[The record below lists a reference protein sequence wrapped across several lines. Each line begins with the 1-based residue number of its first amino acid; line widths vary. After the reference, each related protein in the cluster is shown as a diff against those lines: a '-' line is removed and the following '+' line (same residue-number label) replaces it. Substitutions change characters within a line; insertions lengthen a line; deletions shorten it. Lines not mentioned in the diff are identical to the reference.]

1 MKSLLFS
8 VCIVLLTTGIN
19 PATGQSLI
27 SKGSVWKYLDDGSDQ
42 DTAWKEVGFDDSG
55 WESGPAILGYGT
67 IAAGPIST
75 TLSYGGDSQNKYV
88 TTYFRTTFDYKPSE
102 DETSFVFDV
111 LVDDGAIIYINGA
124 EVLRINM
131 PSGPVYYSTFAS
143 ATGNEGAYQKII
155 IPAED
160 MASVLVGS
168 NVIAAELHQRSAS
181 SSDIGWD
188 CELSTST
195 APIKNITHI
204 RFGSTGDPLNGLTIT
219 WDSKGTAD
227 SIAWGYTG
235 NFEMGEFEGSRRQ
248 NTFGLTV
255 FDYTFPTLLADSTL
269 HYSIFGSKDSTWT
282 EEKIFKTASDASDDQ
297 FSFTVLGDS
306 RSYPDQWQIIS
317 EATLE
322 TDFTLFMGDVIADGA
337 VQTDWDAWFD
347 YGEIFISREPIYHC
361 IGNHDED
368 NSSSGFDT
376 YLSMFTLPGAETYY
390 SFNYGN
396 AIFICLNT
404 EDSGNTAQYNWLLS
418 TLEENKDQTWKI
430 VFFHR
435 PFYTSPTHVGEMDGY
450 FNTWW
455 QAFDDYGVDML
466 FHGHTHNY
474 QRTKPINRNVS
485 TTSPVA
491 NYGSGEGMGRCQ
503 IVAGSTGPL
512 SGAADPS
519 LWWLERSESKRHF
532 CNIDIDGDLLTLKA
546 MDANLVVFDEFV
558 IDKSWTGTSDFRST
572 GSRVYPN
579 PSNGEFYIKV
589 PPGER
594 FSYRIFNSV
603 GQLISELQ
611 NSNASANPVRID
623 LTNQPRG
630 LYFIELRSEKE
641 TSIEKIILY

>member
-1 MKSLLFS
+1 MKRLFFT
-8 VCIVLLTTGIN
+8 VWIVLLIAGIN
-19 PATGQSLI
+19 PVAGQSLI

-42 DTAWKEVGFDDSG
+42 GTAWKEVGFNDST
-55 WESGPAILGYGT
+55 WNSGPAILGYGT
-67 IAAGPIST
+67 INAGPLST
-75 TLSYGGDSQNKYV
+75 ILSYGGDSQNKYA
-88 TTYFRTTFDYKPSE
+88 TTYLRNTFDYVSSG

-111 LVDDGAIIYINGA
+111 LVDDGAIIYINGT

-131 PSGPVYYSTFAS
+131 SAGPVYYNTFAS
-143 ATGNEGAYQKII
+143 STGNESSYQKII
-155 IPAED
+155 ILTED
-160 MASVLVGS
+160 LALLYT
-168 NVIAAELHQRSAS
+168 NVIAVELHQRSAS

-188 CELSTST
+188 LELYSSTE
-195 APIKNITHI
+195 PIKNISQI
-204 RFGSTGDPLNGLTIT
+204 RFGSTGDPLNGLTVT
-219 WDSKGTAD
+219 WKSRGTSD
-227 SIAWGYTG
+227 SIAWGYTT
-235 NFEMGEFEGSRRQ
+235 NLEEGEFEGFKRE
-248 NTFGLTV
+248 NTFGIIM
-255 FDYTFPTLLADSTL
+255 FDYTFPSLTADSTIYYAL
-269 HYSIFGSKDSTWT
+269 FDSKDSIWT
-282 EEKIFKTASDASDDQ
+282 EEKTFNIASDASNNQ
-297 FSFTVLGDS
+297 FTFTVLGDS
-306 RSYPDQWQIIS
+306 RSYPDQWRIIS
-317 EATLE
+317 EAALE
-322 TDFTLFMGDVIADGA
+322 TDFTLFMGDVISDGA
-337 VQTDWDAWFD
+337 VQADWDDWFE
-347 YGEIFISREPIYHC
+347 YGEEFIAREPIYHT

-376 YLSMFTLPGAETYY
+376 YLSMFTLPGEKTNY

-435 PFYTSPTHVGEMDGY
+435 PFYTSPSHVGEMNPY
-450 FNTWW
+450 FNTLWK
-455 QAFDDYGVDML
+455 AFDDYGVDML

-491 NYGSGEGMGRCQ
+491 NYGSLEGMGRCQ

-532 CNIDIDGDLLTLKA
+532 CNIDIDGELLTLKA
-546 MDANLVVFDEFV
+546 MDANHVVFDELV
-558 IDKSWTGTSDFRST
+558 LDKSIMGTFDFRST
-572 GSRVYPN
+572 GSMVYPN

-611 NSNASANPVRID
+611 NNNASANPVRID

-641 TSIEKIILY
+641 TSVEKIILY